1 MNPPNREVLIR
12 LSRKLVPAHWSDKT
26 LVAGEAFDFEW
37 TDLGRTRLMQLDAIL
52 RELGPLDVRRHHISG
67 GTSPDRPSS
76 PGRCASATD
85 QSPVGGPAPPR
96 LSCA

>member
-52 RELGPLDVRRHHISG
+52 RELGPLDAEEWGALEVLATVFAELRKRRG
-67 GTSPDRPSS
+67 DP
-76 PGRCASATD
+76 
-85 QSPVGGPAPPR
+85 PA
-96 LSCA
+96 